1 MRQSL
6 RALHTYKFT
15 TAISLDRLRIRVN
28 CHSDRGVRVG
38 WVIRETQCWN
48 EYAFMDQTAFPV
60 YYANPQEGLA
70 FEGFNASASY
80 LRFPE
85 SDQDCNGK
93 ITLPYQEV
101 IRSLIELDSTFI
113 LNLKFSLEWT

>member
-1 MRQSL
+1 M
-6 RALHTYKFT
+6 
-15 TAISLDRLRIRVN
+15 
-28 CHSDRGVRVG
+28 G

-60 YYANPQEGLA
+60 YYANPQDALA
-70 FEGFNASASY
+70 FEGFNNASASY

-85 SDQDCNGK
+85 SYQDCNGK

-101 IRSLIELDSTFI
+101 TKMA
-113 LNLKFSLEWT
+113 N